1 MERKTLNSTAIVGLD
16 NGFVQTPKNV
26 ITNANLKD
34 SAVRLFQLLIDTP
47 SNKKVSLEYYREL
60 LGWSKNKLANATKNL
75 QENGFLK
82 ITKKEKG
89 KGNGFSYHYTISSF
103 GNLKNETEL
112 KPSEELEEIIEEIQ
126 LQETDVEPQ
135 NIETDVE
142 TSNDEDENY
151 ILTVGA
157 LIDYYGEK
165 SEYVDELSELYL
177 NKDVKAMIK
186 LSNKYLKKFYN
197 DELAKVKNP
206 ESNKKAFEALK
217 DWLKVEVFE
226 KNNLLNLY
234 SINNANINAK
244 FLMFGMKYR
253 IERPVDFETELGDF
267 LENPID

>member
-16 NGFVQTPKNV
+16 NGFIQTPKNV

-34 SAVRLFQLLIDTP
+34 SAVRLFQLILDTP

-103 GNLKNETEL
+103 GNLKNEKDIKT
-112 KPSEELEEIIEEIQ
+112 SEELEEIIDEIQ

-135 NIETDVE
+135 NIETVADN
-142 TSNDEDENY
+142 SIDDEEFENY
-151 ILTVGA
+151 LGTLVD
-157 LIDYYGEK
+157 LIDYYGDIYKEEFYPFFAK
-165 SEYVDELSELYL
+165 SDLKGMKKVT
-177 NKDVKAMIK
+177 
-186 LSNKYLKKFYN
+186 NKYLKQFYN
-197 DELAKVKNP
+197 TELAKVKNP

-217 DWLKVEVFE
+217 NWLKVEVFD
-226 KNNLLNLY
+226 KKNLLRLY
-234 SINNANINAK
+234 PTKYSSINSK
-244 FLMFGMKYR
+244 FISFKTQYR
-253 IERPVDFETELGDF
+253 IDRPVDFETELGDF
-267 LENPID
+267 LENPVD